1 MSDTIYMMPPPDGE
15 GRWAAGSMAP
25 AQVVIGAVLFAFG
38 SVIYGLRIYTRVGIM
53 SNALRLDDCGLHLI
67 VPCGSHH

>member
-1 MSDTIYMMPPPDGE
+1 MSDTVYMMPPPEGE
-15 GRWAAGSMAP
+15 DRWAAGSMAP

-53 SNALRLDDCGLHLI
+53 NNALRLDDCELHLNI
-67 VPCGSHH
+67 YCGFHR